1 MIDKLREIVKS
12 RIFIN
17 LLASLSSVWVY
28 VPVIVGILVWMA
40 AWMAPA
46 AYISWRFF
54 YIFGPINWFGKGFKL
69 KYIENSL
76 GVKILLVF
84 ELLVITIGLVLFV
97 WGLVHIAIAKI
108 NKEGLVTKGPYKHIR
123 HPQHLGLILIAFAF
137 SLYVPGTED
146 MGIRAGE
153 IVSWSLFVLIQF
165 LWSDYEEKQLARK
178 FGEEFIE
185 YRQKTGSF
193 FPRIFNRNK
202 EKKSFNEI
210 KYWNRY
216 FITLLVFLG
225 FFLILYLLVYLLNL
239 SSIY

>member
-54 YIFGPINWFGKGFKL
+54 YIFGPISWFKKGFKL

-84 ELLVITIGLVLFV
+84 ELLVITIGLVLFI
-97 WGLVHIAIAKI
+97 WGLVHIALAKF
-108 NKEGLVTKGPYKHIR
+108 NKEGLVTKGPYKYVR

-137 SLYVPGTED
+137 SLYIPGTED

-178 FGEEFIE
+178 FGDEFIE
-185 YRQKTGSF
+185 YRRKTGSF

-225 FFLILYLLVYLLNL
+225 FFLILYLLVYCLNL